1 MLLSKA
7 VEGFI
12 LDAKG
17 GRYSPAYIPTIESQ
31 FRHIIQF
38 LGDREV
44 ETLTHDDW
52 NRYLAHLREEYI
64 PHRFNGDTSPLQPA
78 TIDNHWKMIRG
89 FYNWATDILS
99 IDRPDLK
106 LQRPKYES
114 PQIVPFTQDEVKRIL
129 EACQFT
135 QVKKQ
140 SGKTYKLK
148 RPNADRD
155 KAIILIL
162 LDTGIRLGEL
172 TRLRLGDVN
181 LENGEVYIRP
191 WQGSRKSKP
200 RTVFLGTRTKQVV
213 WKYIA
218 KQQATQDQTQPLF
231 ETKSATIRILIRRI
245 GKNAGVQNAH
255 PHRFRH
261 TFAITYLRNRGDTFT
276 LQRILGHATL
286 EMTIRY
292 LDISDIDIAEVHKHS
307 SPVDNWKL

>member
-17 GRYSPAYIPTIESQ
+17 GRYSPAYIPTIQSQ
-31 FRHIIQF
+31 FKHIIQF

-44 ETLTHDDW
+44 ETLTHKDW
-52 NRYLAHLREEYI
+52 NDYLTHLREEYK
-64 PHRFNGDTSPLQPA
+64 PKRFNGDESPLSPA

-106 LQRPKYES
+106 LQRPKYQS

-155 KAIILIL
+155 KAIIMIL

-172 TRLRLGDVN
+172 TRLRLGDIN

-245 GKNAGVQNAH
+245 GKNAGVPNAH

-261 TFAITYLRNRGDTFT
+261 TFAITYLRNRGDIFT
-276 LQRILGHATL
+276 LQRLLGHNTL
-286 EMTIRY
+286 DMTRRY
-292 LDISDIDIAEVHKHS
+292 LDISQVDLAATHQRA
-307 SPVDNWKL
+307 SPVDNWRL